1 MYLVND
7 NIRICSKYDHIFII
21 INKRKLKVGSYAFLV
36 SASNNEIKFVQ
47 WNLPIADIPH
57 SGNALNSRQNV

>member
-21 INKRKLKVGSYAFLV
+21 INKRNLNVRSYAFLV
-36 SASNNEIKFVQ
+36 SARNNEIKFAQ
-47 WNLPIADIPH
+47 
-57 SGNALNSRQNV
+57 